1 MNGQDVLPFTTT
13 QGDRATLRGLNI
25 LGMRRGGFNRA
36 AMSAVKEAYK
46 MIFLQGGVWEENL
59 AKLKATGP
67 GAEVREWLDFIESAG
82 KRGVMRPAAGAT
94 QIEEA
99 LV

>member
-1 MNGQDVLPFTTT
+1 MLF
-13 QGDRATLRGLNI
+13 R
-25 LGMRRGGFNRA
+25 
-36 AMSAVKEAYK
+36 S
-46 MIFLQGGVWEENL
+46 WEENL